1 MRDMN
6 CSVHPKAPVRRYRTQ
21 GPNGRAV
28 YPQCVPRDGSPPHLL
43 AWDALAGSRA
53 RNTMEV
59 LIADEEAAASRLTP
73 SELAV
78 LHAAANGLTVSE
90 SARRLGKSSETV
102 KTQRR
107 GIIQKFG
114 ARNIVQVVGIATARG
129 ILTIGC

>member
-1 MRDMN
+1 
-6 CSVHPKAPVRRYRTQ
+6 
-21 GPNGRAV
+21 
-28 YPQCVPRDGSPPHLL
+28 
-43 AWDALAGSRA
+43 
-53 RNTMEV
+53 MEV
-59 LIADEEAAASRLTP
+59 LIADEEATASRLTP
-73 SELAV
+73 SELGV

-129 ILTIGC
+129 ILRLDAEPLTRQNALRAAGPAGHRPPPNHVGGEFPDLDDPWSTTDRSVALIASG